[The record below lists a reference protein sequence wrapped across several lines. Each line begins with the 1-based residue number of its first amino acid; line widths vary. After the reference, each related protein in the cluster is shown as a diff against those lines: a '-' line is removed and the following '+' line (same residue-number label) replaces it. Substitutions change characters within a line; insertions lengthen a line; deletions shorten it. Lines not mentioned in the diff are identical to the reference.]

1 MASRRNFE
9 DAFDRNFAHE
19 YVGKKLEEENL
30 AAARALHQ
38 TVKDL
43 SSKVNPLEVSAPAT
57 IVEEV
62 SRRERVIES
71 HGKIKD
77 VARRLLQTLVDRE
90 KTRSSENTQTAAQ
103 MDALTET
110 ACFLCRE
117 LRVGLQEHI
126 SSLLKSNAEAN
137 KSYNEAQ
144 QELNDTKILLKGAQL
159 ELEQLKA
166 QSAVSNGSS
175 NRVSEEMRKLSQDIA
190 RLLEQRSE
198 SREKKSFDQNAE

>member
-43 SSKVNPLEVSAPAT
+43 LGKVNPLEVSALAT

-62 SRRERVIES
+62 SRRERVIAS

-77 VARRLLQTLVDRE
+77 VAR
-90 KTRSSENTQTAAQ
+90 
-103 MDALTET
+103 
-110 ACFLCRE
+110 
-117 LRVGLQEHI
+117 
-126 SSLLKSNAEAN
+126 
-137 KSYNEAQ
+137 
-144 QELNDTKILLKGAQL
+144 
-159 ELEQLKA
+159 
-166 QSAVSNGSS
+166 
-175 NRVSEEMRKLSQDIA
+175 
-190 RLLEQRSE
+190 
-198 SREKKSFDQNAE
+198 